1 MNLLDINGLSS
12 DAIYNIFHIADE
24 IKLGKHKKIL
34 MGKTFILF
42 LPESS
47 IRTRISFESGIKEL
61 GGECIIFPP
70 EALDKKEQLKD
81 MIKYIENWAHGVI
94 VRHADFLKINELA
107 SNSNIPVIN
116 AMTTV
121 NHPCEIISD
130 LYAISKRREQFQN
143 LTYTFVGPG
152 GNICRSWLAAA
163 EVMNLKFNHVCTKG
177 HELRR
182 DSKNYKFYTD
192 LDEIIMFSDVVLT
205 DALPGEFRNEP
216 YIAKYQIT
224 LERMK
229 LAPNGAMLNPCPPF
243 FRAEEVSEEAI
254 SSEYFVGYTF
264 KKDLLFVQQAII
276 LQCLLTDTI
285 AQ

>member
-12 DAIYNIFHIADE
+12 DDICNIFRSTDE
-24 IKLGKHKKIL
+24 IKMGMHKNLL

-42 LPESS
+42 FPESS
-47 IRTRISFESGIKEL
+47 IRTRISFESGIKDM

-70 EALDKKEQLKD
+70 EALNKKEQLKD
-81 MIKYIENWAHGVI
+81 VIKYIENWAHGVI
-94 VRHADFLKINELA
+94 VRHADFLKIKELA

-121 NHPCEIISD
+121 NHPCEILSD

-163 EVMNLKFNHVCTKG
+163 EVMNLKFNHVCMKG
-177 HELRR
+177 HELRH

-205 DALPGEFRNEP
+205 DSLPEEFRNEQ

-224 LERMK
+224 LERMQ
-229 LAPNGAMLNPCPPF
+229 LAPYGAMLNPCPPF
-243 FRAEEVSEEAI
+243 FRAKEVSEEAI

-264 KKDLLFVQQAII
+264 KKDLLFVQQAIMM
-276 LQCLLTDTI
+276 QCLLN
-285 AQ
+285 